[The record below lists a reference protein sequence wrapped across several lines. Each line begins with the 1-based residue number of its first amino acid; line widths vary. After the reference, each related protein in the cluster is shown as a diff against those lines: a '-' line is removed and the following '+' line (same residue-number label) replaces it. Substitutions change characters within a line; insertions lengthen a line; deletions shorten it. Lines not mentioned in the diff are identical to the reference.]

1 VQPHRKN
8 NNINQPDSPDLP
20 RNEPP
25 TKEYTWRDPR
35 LQLHMQVHM
44 SGINGRRGPWSCE
57 GSMPQWGGRS
67 GWVGGWGSTL
77 IEEEEGRWERRF
89 PERKMEKGRTY
100 EI

>member
-1 VQPHRKN
+1 
-8 NNINQPDSPDLP
+8 
-20 RNEPP
+20 
-25 TKEYTWRDPR
+25 
-35 LQLHMQVHM
+35 
-44 SGINGRRGPWSCE
+44 
-57 GSMPQWGGRS
+57 MPQWGGRS